1 MDSTRYCAQYPR
13 GGSQESF
20 YWWKMGGWNPRD
32 GMPFRGDS
40 NTHASETPRSRA
52 HIKAE
57 ISRLE
62 NNFGCLRELVNGLC
76 SNCYLTPLLMRPLL
90 TGVEMAGFTHRPGF
104 EIKIFHKILPCI
116 CFFTRYS
123 VLKTLQCPAAVPRF
137 YPHFGCS
144 ARLYRL
150 FFTKNIFGPSL

>member
-20 YWWKMGGWNPRD
+20 YWLKMGGWNPRD

-62 NNFGCLRELVNGLC
+62 NNFGCLGKLVNGLPR
-76 SNCYLTPLLMRPLL
+76 SKLLFNTLSDEAVVTI
-90 TGVEMAGFTHRPGF
+90 TGVKMAGFTHRPGF
-104 EIKIFHKILPCI
+104 EIKIFQFFYFPQNFTLYLLFYPVFSLQNPAVPGCSTQILPL
-116 CFFTRYS
+116 FR
-123 VLKTLQCPAAVPRF
+123 LQYPPLPAIF
-137 YPHFGCS
+137 Y
-144 ARLYRL
+144 
-150 FFTKNIFGPSL
+150 